1 MGGKGGAPAPCVFQR
16 LRQVGQELDGELA
29 QLVPRAGLTSTQTN
43 AVIPAG
49 TLLPSRSRSLK
60 AEFRRHTSL
69 PSSPLPSH
77 GAPPENYMIEHQ
89 WFDSLQ
95 VHFAVHLREVILLII
110 NDLPVE
116 RCTSTVGEE
125 RNWRRIS
132 EGEARPGVF
141 EGAEPL
147 HQAPSGAARS
157 AGGRTGG
164 SRRSLRLCAERT
176 NKEARS
182 SFDDR
187 ASKERRLPTL
197 PTGGS
202 VPSAMVSLT
211 SLFGM
216 GRGGSSPL

>member
-1 MGGKGGAPAPCVFQR
+1 MGGEGGAPAPCVFQR
-16 LRQVGQELDGELA
+16 LRLVGQELDGELA
-29 QLVPRAGLTSTQTN
+29 QLVPRAGLTSTQTD

-89 WFDSLQ
+89 WFDSLR
-95 VHFAVHLREVILLII
+95 VHRTVHLCEVILLII

-141 EGAEPL
+141 EGAKPL

-157 AGGRTGG
+157 AGGER
-164 SRRSLRLCAERT
+164 SRRSVRAEREQKKSPT
-176 NKEARS
+176 VVRQS
-182 SFDDR
+182 GT
-187 ASKERRLPTL
+187 RRTAATYSPNWWVSTIGDGELNF
-197 PTGGS
+197 S
-202 VPSAMVSLT
+202 VRNGKRWILT
-211 SLFGM
+211 AI
-216 GRGGSSPL
+216 

>member
-1 MGGKGGAPAPCVFQR
+1 MV
-16 LRQVGQELDGELA
+16 E
-29 QLVPRAGLTSTQTN
+29 
-43 AVIPAG
+43 
-49 TLLPSRSRSLK
+49 
-60 AEFRRHTSL
+60 
-69 PSSPLPSH
+69 
-77 GAPPENYMIEHQ
+77 YQ
-89 WFDSLQ
+89 WFDSRQ
-95 VHFAVHLREVILLII
+95 VHFTVYLCEAILMMNKELTI
-110 NDLPVE
+110 E
-116 RCTSTVGEE
+116 RCTCTGDE
-125 RNWRRIS
+125 WRRIS

-141 EGAEPL
+141 EGAKPL

-187 ASKERRLPTL
+187 ASEERRLPTL